1 MTWAGRRILSRW
13 DLVDMLSGIS
23 PITLYFHKIWG
34 RIDFWKMILKRE
46 REREREREGK
56 LIILFRGTSFK
67 EYDNHSELF
76 YFILIYILPK
86 RNISHLISWLAALDG
101 FLLVFCQEITLKS
114 LSKQI
119 LIINNN
125 IKWLVDPINSSFFT
139 LYWSHFIVVWSFL
152 FHLEGFWHK

>member
-1 MTWAGRRILSRW
+1 
-13 DLVDMLSGIS
+13 
-23 PITLYFHKIWG
+23 
-34 RIDFWKMILKRE
+34 MI
-46 REREREREGK
+46 
-56 LIILFRGTSFK
+56 
-67 EYDNHSELF
+67 LF
-76 YFILIYILPK
+76 YFILIYVLPK

-152 FHLEGFWHK
+152 FHLEGFWHEEGVMVITFVFKRGFRKHTCTSGSWIPYSFRCWGLRHGELIIFHAGSVAFCM